1 MQLQKSIAL
10 FVIVTSACSVCGC
23 SSTGPVE
30 QASVSDSA
38 VPGSAVQ
45 GSADSASSET
55 SSSSSSSSSSLPSS
69 SSATVLSAST
79 SHETPR
85 IAKVASPSGAMPL
98 YVAIYLNPR
107 DLLKYVGQYRREP
120 NNQVAFFHSAQYSLG
135 YRQYTAAEKLAN
147 DALKAHP
154 DWASPYFILAKV
166 SESQLDDLQSLKYL
180 QMALEASPHWLDAAS
195 AYADKLN
202 ACEKFADC
210 VAVCTK
216 TLGYCRGLPSDLG
229 VTLMMRKLRFI
240 KAQAL
245 YNLKDF
251 GAAAKEMEMDL
262 AQEDNQIK
270 LRLLAD
276 CYAKNK
282 QWAKALAI
290 VDRLCRETPTDY
302 NFHFLRAEI
311 YVATNQTQKAIAEL
325 TTCLKLKRFQVKNI
339 GLGAMKVLEERD
351 ALLLRAE
358 MYEKVGN
365 QKLAAKDRA
374 VLKQASVSSFQ
385 EAAFRSNP

>member
-1 MQLQKSIAL
+1 M
-10 FVIVTSACSVCGC
+10 
-23 SSTGPVE
+23 
-30 QASVSDSA
+30 
-38 VPGSAVQ
+38 
-45 GSADSASSET
+45 
-55 SSSSSSSSSSLPSS
+55 
-69 SSATVLSAST
+69 
-79 SHETPR
+79 
-85 IAKVASPSGAMPL
+85 
-98 YVAIYLNPR
+98 AIYLNPR

-135 YRQYTAAEKLAN
+135 YRQFTAAEKLAN

-166 SESQLDDLQSLKYL
+166 SESQLDDLQSLNYL
-180 QMALEASPHWLDAAS
+180 QTALEASPHWLDAAS
-195 AYADKLN
+195 AYSDKLN

-210 VAVCTK
+210 VSVCTK
-216 TLGYCRGLPSDLG
+216 TLDYCSGLPSDLG

-251 GAAAKEMEMDL
+251 SAAAKEMEIDS
-262 AQEDNQIK
+262 AQENNQIK

-290 VDRLCRETPTDY
+290 ADRLCRETPTDY

-325 TTCLKLKRFQVKNI
+325 TTCLKLKKFQVKNI

-365 QKLAAKDRA
+365 KKLAAKDRS
-374 VLKQASVSSFQ
+374 VLKQASDSSFK
-385 EAAFRSNP
+385 EAAFRTNP